1 MHPSEKETPR
11 RVVELIKADGDRVR
25 LEYEAD
31 GRLRRLDASDVWF
44 ETEVS
49 QGAGPAVRVRDPRG
63 HTDVDV
69 SRRGWAITR
78 GDAELCIETDAKG
91 RPRRIRIPGSDLPL
105 ELKHSKRGCVLRY
118 GERTLARLVEG
129 GDRRRWHVGSV
140 LLEERCE
147 RPRWTLAA
155 WTATEVRRGGP
166 SGPPSSCPL
175 PTARCPLPREDSR
188 RELTI
193 WTDLLGRTVRRAWD
207 DGVEERFARD
217 SQGRLTEHRRRA
229 CREGNWDVCE
239 LGYWRGELL
248 ETRSAGGVEVRR
260 TGEGG
265 RVLAID
271 RTGGESIRYGY
282 DARGRR
288 TARYGPGGITRY
300 AYDGL
305 DRLVRVERPDGGVIE
320 SSYDGLGRRI
330 ETHGPEGPRIEHR
343 DAEGRLWAVAGGDG
357 RTLATYVWY
366 ENRPLLQ
373 FNGPLDAP
381 ECTAYLCDP
390 LGTPLLA
397 AVIDGGGHPRIE
409 RLDVPLFGSAHDAR
423 RPTIYGHVGDP
434 RTGLVH
440 FGARDLD
447 PETGA
452 FLTPEPW
459 HGGPDDERRFGG
471 AAPGG
476 PGWVEESVASR
487 RHDYALCRFD
497 PVGRADYDGHVSGG
511 AVAAAIFRGLG
522 NLILGPTWG
531 MPLTSISL
539 FFFLPFN
546 LYAEIIAGIIAIFIQ
561 RHPWKNHSIFGLQF
575 LMGSLRQGQISF
587 ALNGF
592 LPRVISGGGIHSDR
606 AVTIGNVIW
615 IHRHELNVLNRAMVI
630 EVDDIAGSGGATAFN
645 NNSSRVSIVALD
657 IKDSDGKLKVHV
669 TYWTRGYGNA
679 IKTVGAPANPRLAFD
694 DRPVGGKRTAPMV
707 LTHPVPLAYD
717 APDETDDD
725 EKLVVRELVHQ
736 SATNPH
742 STARVIDD
750 VWFVLRLEQNKKEKL
765 KNGDAIE
772 IEAEATPPVDS
783 AHMVIGKVQNND
795 DFSLVFLF
803 GELPARFQTANI
815 TEKMTVH
822 RIVDDGSRA
831 ATDGWQDVVGA
842 TPTLEAADPGAAKP
856 WPPPLE
862 SDDLIKIT
870 AATAAAPVA
879 TVGFP
884 SPPSRDTVHAR
895 IKKLVATLEVADALP
910 GGLAATDVL
919 IMNGTGTVQNAK
931 LKDKSKDTEIEFVA
945 DPNGISQGDF
955 VSVRLSGTATETYAA
970 IALNGKVATLTYL
983 AAKPA
988 YAGPTDLQIRKL
1000 VDRSDSKDPKGT
1012 AASPS
1017 GTSFGVEVPRFKAF
1031 APDVVIHLK
1040 SGGTDAIRKITKVA
1054 TARVE
1059 LSDAVLGTKPFTV
1072 SLAKRDP
1079 ALCRIKDVTRPK
1091 LQRFLQH
1098 VLGADPSAYHSY
1110 PDCVLEVSLNPVLPL
1125 ISAFFLRG
1133 AAGLHESYKLTWT
1146 PLEFGAHKYFVLDSD
1161 LPIDDH
1167 LSSPGDFVWKYDPD
1181 DPDFHAFRLINIGVK
1196 PAGGFVV
1203 QLREFQA
1210 SGAERGQPVSVT
1222 AHPAEVL
1229 VPADPQFRYSLG
1241 DALSEH
1247 EMHHTLQGNYYG
1259 PFLGAFPLQALILSV
1274 TDLAELNDSVDT
1286 PGWFRDI
1293 PSDFFG
1299 GELGLSVWQTF
1310 SIGGIMYFAWKFL
1323 FLPPAYFSEDARN
1336 EILHANFSSFN
1347 RIFNPFWGNLI
1358 AKFPQIDPNLTQRD
1372 SEPGVVIARLIARA
1386 MDLRSW
1392 TPFLGFVPTW
1402 LPDGPQNFIEQGASR
1417 MSGDMYSTVLSTD
1430 DKFNA
1435 KLSMRIGDSLVRDD
1449 HGADVEKPLG
1459 SVFRLMLYP
1468 GDRWDRIFHF
1478 NRADQPAD
1486 PDLPVTNNT
1495 EFATHP
1501 IVRITAPQ
1509 DTLFHPDFYEVSGPT
1524 GTLKIEGPT
1533 SNPGPVDFL
1542 TFPPPAVGT
1551 FAQPTLRNLVPMPPR
1566 INRTAGMYF
1575 IASQPAEYTCKAHE
1589 RKAGTP
1595 EDAGTQNVTLKVT
1608 GKVALGDDDIPW
1620 QTPAAHGVVPVGPKV
1635 ERFITETAALTMK
1648 NHKDDLVETR
1658 GFEERLDVTAGAAAK
1673 AKVTLA
1679 KKQWDVVAGDTP
1691 ATLRIRLYRIF
1702 KKNDPADDSKNE
1714 PAFDLMFGSIDTL
1727 KNVRSY
1733 LEKDAW
1739 VLVRDFLVD
1748 VKPLP
1753 PLGNQTKKYDEA
1765 VEVELPLDVAPSAI
1779 TITPP
1784 AGAPRFPNPSKKGK
1798 GPTHPRGHMW
1808 RFGPL
1813 DTVVEEAVTY
1823 KVEVTFGTGGVTA
1836 KGNFDLVIQ
1845 PIIRLTAGGAF
1856 QAVKGTP
1863 LELAIVDGAAPFSLD
1878 TDNLPAGT
1886 VAAIDSPNRKVTIT
1900 VNDSPPGATKVVVTV
1915 TDANGKK
1922 GRRTVTAQ

>member
-1 MHPSEKETPR
+1 MSAPVHRPDVSSAD
-11 RVVELIKADGDRVR
+11 RVVELTKADGDRVR
-25 LEYEAD
+25 LQYGAG
-31 GRLRRLDASDVWF
+31 GRLHRLDASDVWF
-44 ETEVS
+44 ETEVP
-49 QGAGPAVRVRDPRG
+49 QEAGPALRVRDARG

-69 SRRGWAITR
+69 SQRGWAITR
-78 GDAELCIETDAKG
+78 GDAVLRIETDAQG
-91 RPRRIRIPGSDLPL
+91 RPRRIRIPGSELPL
-105 ELKHSKRGCVLRY
+105 ELQHSNRGCVLRY
-118 GERTLARLVEG
+118 GDRTLARLVEG
-129 GDRRRWHVGSV
+129 GDRRRWRVGSV

-155 WTATEVRRGGP
+155 WTPDG
-166 SGPPSSCPL
+166 SF
-175 PTARCPLPREDSR
+175 R

-207 DGVEERFARD
+207 DGFEERFARD

-229 CREGNWDVCE
+229 CREGNWDVRE
-239 LGYWRGELL
+239 LGYWGGELF
-248 ETRSAGGVEVRR
+248 ETRSADGVAVRR
-260 TGEGG
+260 TDEGG
-265 RVLAID
+265 RVIAID
-271 RTGGESIRYGY
+271 RTGGEYIRYAY

-288 TARYGPGGITRY
+288 TARYASEGITRY
-300 AYDGL
+300 VYDGL
-305 DRLVRVERPDGGVIE
+305 DRLVRVERPDGDVIE

-330 ETHGPEGPRIEHR
+330 ETRGPEGPHVEHR

-357 RTLATYVWY
+357 RTLVTYVWY

-381 ECTAYLCDP
+381 ERTAYLRDP

-397 AVIDGGGHPRIE
+397 AVVDAGGHSRIE
-409 RLDVPLFGSAHDAR
+409 RLDVPLFGSAHHAQ
-423 RPTIYGHVGDP
+423 RPTIYGHFGDP
-434 RTGLVH
+434 RTGLIH
-440 FGARDLD
+440 FGARELD

-459 HGGPDDERRFGG
+459 HGGPDDERRWGG
-471 AAPGG
+471 AAPGA
-476 PGWVEESVASR
+476 PGWVEESVPSR

-522 NLILGPTWG
+522 NLVLGPTWG

-561 RHPWKNHSIFGLQF
+561 RHPWKNHSVFGLQF

-592 LPRVISGGGIHSDR
+592 LPRVISGGAGIHSDR
-606 AVTIGNVIW
+606 AVTIGNVVW
-615 IHRHELNVLNRAMVI
+615 IHRHELNVLNRAMVL
-630 EVDDIAGSGGATAFN
+630 EVEDIAGSGGATAFN
-645 NNSSRVSIVALD
+645 NSSSKVSIVALD

-669 TYWTRGYGNA
+669 TFWTRGYGNA
-679 IKTVGAPANPRLAFD
+679 IKSVGAPPKLAFD
-694 DRPVGGKRTAPMV
+694 DRPAGGKRTAPMV

-717 APDETDDD
+717 VPDETDDD
-725 EKLVVRELVHQ
+725 EKLVVRELLHDPTTHLSS
-736 SATNPH
+736 SA
-742 STARVIDD
+742 VVVDD
-750 VWFVLRLEQNKKEKL
+750 VWFALKLEQNKKEKL

-772 IEAEATPPVDS
+772 IEADATPAVDA
-783 AHMVIGKVQNND
+783 AHMVIGKVQNTD

-803 GELPARFQTANI
+803 GELPTRFQPPANI
-815 TEKMTVH
+815 SEKMTVH
-822 RIVDDGSRA
+822 RIVDDASRS
-831 ATDGWQDVVGA
+831 ATDGWQDAGA
-842 TPTLEAADPGAAKP
+842 ATALEATDPKDDPTIDAAVAAAKP

-862 SDDLIKIT
+862 SDDLIKIQ

-895 IKKLVATLEVADALP
+895 IKKLVSTLEVNDALP

-919 IMNGTGTVQNAK
+919 IMNGTGTVQDAK
-931 LKDKSKDTEIEFVA
+931 LKDKAKDTEIEFVA
-945 DPNGISQGDF
+945 DPKGISQGDR

-970 IALNGKVATLTYL
+970 IAPLNGKVATLTYL

-988 YAGPTDLQIRKL
+988 FAGPTDLQVRKL
-1000 VDRSDSKDPKGT
+1000 VDRTDAKDPKGKAT
-1012 AASPS
+1012 NPS
-1017 GTSFGVEVPRFKAF
+1017 GTSFDIEVPRFKALG
-1031 APDVVIHLK
+1031 PDVLIHLK
-1040 SGGTDAIRKITKVA
+1040 SGGNEAIRKITKVPK
-1054 TARVE
+1054 ARIE
-1059 LSDAVLGTKPFTV
+1059 LSDDALGTKPFTV

-1079 ALCRIKDVTRPK
+1079 ALCRIKDVSRPK
-1091 LQRFLQH
+1091 LHRFLRH
-1098 VLGADPSAYHSY
+1098 STGADPSAYHSY
-1110 PDCVLEVSLNPVLPL
+1110 PNFVLEVSPDLSSHML
-1125 ISAFFLRG
+1125 SAFFLKG
-1133 AAGLHESYKLTWT
+1133 AAGLDDSYKLTWS
-1146 PLEFGAHKYFVLDSD
+1146 PLEFGGHKYFVLDSD
-1161 LPIDDH
+1161 LPIDDN
-1167 LSSPGDFVWKYDPD
+1167 LQTPGRHIWKFDPD
-1181 DPDFHAFRLINIGVK
+1181 DLDFHAFRWDHLVAK
-1196 PAGGFVV
+1196 PPGGFVV
-1203 QLREFQA
+1203 ELREFEK

-1274 TDLAELNDSVDT
+1274 TDLVELKDSVDT

-1358 AKFPQIDPNLTQRD
+1358 AKFPEIDPNLTQRD
-1372 SEPGVVIARLIARA
+1372 SKPGVVIARLIARA

-1449 HGADVEKPLG
+1449 HGADIEKPLG

-1478 NRADQPAD
+1478 DRADRPAD
-1486 PDLPVTNNT
+1486 PDLPVTYNT
-1495 EFATHP
+1495 EFSTHP
-1501 IVRITAPQ
+1501 IVEISAPQ
-1509 DTLFHPDFYEVSGPT
+1509 DTLFHPDFYEIRGAAPLKLNIQGP
-1524 GTLKIEGPT
+1524 P
-1533 SNPGPVDFL
+1533 SNPALVEFL
-1542 TFPPPAVGT
+1542 RFPAPGAGV
-1551 FAQPTLRNLVPMPPR
+1551 FAEPTLRNLVPMPPR
-1566 INRTAGMYF
+1566 INRTAGVYF
-1575 IASQPAEYTCKAHE
+1575 IAAQPEEYECRAFE
-1589 RKAGTP
+1589 REAGKP
-1595 EDAGTQNVTLKVT
+1595 EDAGTQNVKLKVS
-1608 GKVALGDDDIPW
+1608 GKVALGEDDIPW
-1620 QTPAAHGVVPVGPKV
+1620 QMPTAHPGVPVGPKM

-1648 NHKDDLVETR
+1648 NHEDDLVETGR
-1658 GFEERLDVTAGAAAK
+1658 FEDRVDVTAGAAAK
-1673 AKVTLA
+1673 AKITRA
-1679 KKQWDVVAGDTP
+1679 KKQWNVVVGDTP
-1691 ATLRIRLYRIF
+1691 ATLRIRLYRVF
-1702 KKNDPADDSKNE
+1702 KKNDHTDDSKNDA
-1714 PAFDLMFGSIDTL
+1714 AFDLAFGSVGAL
-1727 KNVRSY
+1727 ANVRSY
-1733 LEKDAW
+1733 LEKDVW

-1748 VKPLP
+1748 VKALP
-1753 PLGNQTKKYDEA
+1753 PLANQTKKYDEPA
-1765 VEVELPLDVAPSAI
+1765 EVELPLEVAPSAI
-1779 TITPP
+1779 KITPP
-1784 AGAPRFPNPSKKGK
+1784 AGAPRFPNPSKEGK
-1798 GPTHPRGHMW
+1798 GPNHPRGHLW

-1813 DTVVEEAVTY
+1813 ATVVEEAATY
-1823 KVEVTFGTGGVTA
+1823 KVEVTFGSAEVTA
-1836 KGNFDLVIQ
+1836 KGTFDLVIE

-1856 QAVKGTP
+1856 EASKGSP
-1863 LELAIVDGAAPFSLD
+1863 LELTIEGGAPSFSLD
-1878 TDNLPAGT
+1878 TDNLPAGAAAQLFALERKITIT
-1886 VAAIDSPNRKVTIT
+1886 VSDSPASATLVVVTIT
-1900 VNDSPPGATKVVVTV
+1900 DGND
-1915 TDANGKK
+1915 KK
-1922 GRRTVTAQ
+1922 GRRTLTVK